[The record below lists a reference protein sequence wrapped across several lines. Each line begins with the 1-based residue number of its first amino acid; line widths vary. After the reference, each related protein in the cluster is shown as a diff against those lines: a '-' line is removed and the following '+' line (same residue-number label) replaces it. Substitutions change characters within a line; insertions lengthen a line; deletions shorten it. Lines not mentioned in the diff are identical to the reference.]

1 MSSRVTIVNLILPA
15 AWYKVRWPGPI
26 LDDEGDYVWE
36 NVREKNDNFVFKLL
50 VELKE
55 HIDEHE

>member
-1 MSSRVTIVNLILPA
+1 
-15 AWYKVRWPGPI
+15 VRWPGPI